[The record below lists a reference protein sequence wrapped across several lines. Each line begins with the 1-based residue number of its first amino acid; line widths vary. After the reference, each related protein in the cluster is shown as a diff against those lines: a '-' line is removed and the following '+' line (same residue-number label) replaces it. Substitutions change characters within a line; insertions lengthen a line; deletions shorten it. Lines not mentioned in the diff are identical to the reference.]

1 MTKTHRRSVRGRLRW
16 LRVPVL
22 AAAAIFAA
30 TGPAG
35 ATGVTQGSGAAV
47 GYSTVSATGSGLP
60 ICLAASGDY
69 RTTIAAGQ
77 AAAVNGVPTT
87 GTYAGQLDLTI
98 TLPNT
103 FWFNPA
109 GVFSNASCTTPG
121 VSATIT
127 VTSTGTGQGSL
138 SCTGASG
145 TFGRVNS
152 TIAFVS
158 NPLSPG
164 SCTVSGV
171 TVPAV
176 HTFVGNEYPCLTDPF
191 TETSTCP
198 SPLDTAHVVGVWTM
212 AGAAP

>member
-1 MTKTHRRSVRGRLRW
+1 MTRTHTRSVRGRLRR

-22 AAAAIFAA
+22 VPAAIFAA

-47 GYSTVSATGSGLP
+47 GYSTVSGEGDGPP
-60 ICLAASGDY
+60 ICLAGSGNY
-69 RTTIAAGQ
+69 ETTIAAGQ
-77 AAAVNGVPTT
+77 AAAVNGDAST
-87 GTYAGQLDLTI
+87 GTYAGQLDVTI
-98 TLPNT
+98 DLPDT
-103 FWFNPA
+103 FYVNPA
-109 GVFSNASCTTPG
+109 GVFSNASCTSPG

-127 VTSTGTGQGSL
+127 VTSTGTGVGSVS
-138 SCTGASG
+138 SCTGDG
-145 TFGRVNS
+145 TFARANT
-152 TIAFVS
+152 TIAFAGQ
-158 NPLSPG
+158 G

-191 TETSTCP
+191 TQTSTCP
-198 SPLDTAHVVGVWTM
+198 SPVDTAHVVGVWTM